1 MHFDAERRLW
11 SVGLQ
16 TFVAGSAF
24 LRTRNLIGIARPY
37 MRALMKESTETV
49 NLAVQDEQEAV
60 YLSQVEC
67 RQMMRAL
74 ARPGARVP
82 LYCSSVGKALLSAM
96 PDGDVANALP
106 RHGMRRLTEKTIT
119 SRSALR
125 DDLALTRERGFAIDD
140 EEHALGLRC
149 VAGLVF
155 DEAAEPIAAISISGP
170 TVRMSDQRIASL
182 GDLVR
187 RRADEITSRLGGVLP
202 DWRGT
207 R

>member
-1 MHFDAERRLW
+1 M
-11 SVGLQ
+11 Q

-37 MRALMKESTETV
+37 MRALMNESTETV

-67 RQMMRAL
+67 RQMMRVL

-96 PDGDVANALP
+96 PDGDVAGALP

-140 EEHALGLRC
+140 EEHAFGLRC

-155 DEAAEPIAAISISGP
+155 DEAAEALAAISISGP
-170 TVRMSDQRIASL
+170 AVRISDKRIADL

-187 RRADEITSRLGGVLP
+187 RKADEITLRLGGVLP
-202 DWRGT
+202 DWRKI